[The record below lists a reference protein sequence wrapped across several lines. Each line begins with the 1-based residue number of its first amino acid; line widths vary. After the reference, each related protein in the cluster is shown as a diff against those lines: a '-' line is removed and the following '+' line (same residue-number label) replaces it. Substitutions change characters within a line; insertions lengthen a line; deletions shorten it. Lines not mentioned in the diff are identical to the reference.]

1 MENKH
6 RRGSATVAFLIGAVA
21 GGVAA
26 LLLAPQSGAQT
37 RSRLKR
43 GAHNLRERG
52 ADLAH
57 RGEERAETVA
67 GALKGAASEAKRTY
81 RSEIEKQREIR
92 VASDEDTKRVGETE
106 MAGNKPRIGAQ
117 S

>member
-1 MENKH
+1 MENKP

-37 RSRLKR
+37 RGRLKQ
-43 GAHNLRERG
+43 GARDLREKG
-52 ADLAH
+52 KNLAH
-57 RGEERAETVA
+57 RGEETAQTVT
-67 GALKGAASEAKRTY
+67 GAIKGAVSDAKSTY
-81 RSEIEKQREIR
+81 RSEMDKQREGR
-92 VASDEDTKRVGETE
+92 AASGQEPNRFGETE
-106 MAGNKPRIGAQ
+106 MAGNKPRTGAQ